1 MILLMEGIINMKFQ
15 SVEFEKLVATILS
28 SVGYTILP
36 EYKIGNRIYDIVANK
51 DKTTYLIECKLSTQ
65 SVLYY
70 IQNAYNPN
78 QKSSAQEQYLI
89 VLPFKDE
96 VIKTLTGA
104 WYCGKDFPN
113 YKIWDISDLQEMLER
128 AYEKAQNREQE
139 KIKNLFNLLKDFTN
153 NYYNINIIS
162 KIISPLNKEIVKEFY
177 NEFESSHSFKKWKE
191 FENFMEK
198 FIEFYF
204 SGYIGKLKIQK
215 TSEGGL
221 NRYDA
226 IAPISIGENNSYFL
240 DIVKNCFNCRYII
253 FEAKC
258 YSGQITQNEIW
269 RTSKYLHKSALRSV
283 AIIITDSKC
292 DKHCKFIQYGLLRE
306 QGKLIIVLEKNDIK
320 TIFNAE
326 ENIIDSVLKQ
336 KIDEL
341 MMTLNA

>member
-1 MILLMEGIINMKFQ
+1 MKLQGAEFEELVKNILL
-15 SVEFEKLVATILS
+15 SA
-28 SVGYTILP
+28 GYTASS
-36 EYKIGNRIYDIVANK
+36 EYKIGARRYDIVANK
-51 DKTTYLIECKLSTQ
+51 DETTYYIECKLSTQ
-65 SVLYY
+65 GVLSY
-70 IQNAYNPN
+70 IQKTYNSD
-78 QKSSAQEQYLI
+78 QKPSVQGQYVI
-89 VLPFKDE
+89 VLPFKNE
-96 VIKTLTGA
+96 VIQTLTGA

-113 YKIWDISDLQEMLER
+113 YKIWDVSDLQKMLER
-128 AYEKAQNREQE
+128 AYEKTQNHEQE
-139 KIKNLFNLLKDFTN
+139 KIKNIFNQLKDFTN
-153 NYYNINIIS
+153 NYYNTNLIS
-162 KIISPLNKEIVKEFY
+162 KIISPLSKEVVKEFY
-177 NEFESSHSFKKWKE
+177 NEFENSSHLRKRKWLKFEE
-191 FENFMEK
+191 FMVK
-198 FIEFYF
+198 FVEFYF
-204 SGYIGKLKIQK
+204 SGYIGKLKTQK

-258 YSGQITQNEIW
+258 YSEQITQNEIW

-292 DKHCKFIQYGLLRE
+292 DKHCKSIQYGLLRE

-320 TIFNAE
+320 TILDTEEFDTK